1 MNANDV
7 IEAYVTDVALRL
19 PRRQRNDVAF
29 ELRALL
35 SEELQGKADA
45 AGRGADSAMATELVE
60 AFGRP
65 ADVAARYRPT
75 LTIIDPADGRAFLH
89 AAAIGLAVILGLGL
103 LEVLGQPIASG
114 WDLLTVLG
122 GVWGSVLST
131 SLSWLGLLVAWYGT
145 SAWVRRRSP
154 RGAEWKP
161 GAPDRIEGG
170 RATLALG
177 LLGILCGLY
186 VLVEPRWILDF
197 FWGGQAAPA
206 AYEALTYTDTF
217 RGRQAPWLFALV
229 ALNIPLL
236 LVVMVQG
243 RWTAT
248 TRRIEHWG
256 ALATC
261 AVMAW
266 TIVDGPVL
274 VGAAGDRMARS
285 IMGLIV
291 VAVLLG
297 MGIKRLRSVR
307 PTPQQQVRT

>member
-19 PRRQRNDVAF
+19 PRKQRNDVAF

-35 SEELQGKADA
+35 NEELQGKADA
-45 AGRGADSAMATELVE
+45 AGRGADAAMATELVE

-65 ADVAARYRPT
+65 ADVAARYRPA
-75 LTIIDPADGRAFLH
+75 LHIIDPADGRAFLR
-89 AAAIGLAVILGLGL
+89 AAVIGLAVIGCLGVLK
-103 LEVLGQPIASG
+103 VLGQPIASG

-122 GVWGSVLST
+122 GVWGSVLGT

-145 SAWVRRRSP
+145 SAWVRRRRP
-154 RGAEWKP
+154 QGTEWKP
-161 GAPDRIEGG
+161 SASDRIEGG

-243 RWTAT
+243 RWTAA

-266 TIVDGPVL
+266 TILDGPVL

-285 IMGLIV
+285 IMGLIIA
-291 VAVLLG
+291 AVLLG
-297 MGIKRLRSVR
+297 MGIQRLRSVK
-307 PTPQQQVRT
+307 PTPQPQVRT